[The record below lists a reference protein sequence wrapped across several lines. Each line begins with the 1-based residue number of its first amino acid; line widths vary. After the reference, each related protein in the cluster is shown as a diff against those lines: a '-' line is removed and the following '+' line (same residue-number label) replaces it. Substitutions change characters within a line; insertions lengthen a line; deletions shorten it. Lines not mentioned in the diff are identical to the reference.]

1 MKLLEKYFLPSDY
14 FKEFQGI
21 TPQYLKERG
30 IRAVII
36 DLDNTLVGFD
46 EPSASET
53 VLKWFRTMKD
63 NGIKVT
69 IVSNGSR
76 VRVSEFSD
84 PHDIEYI
91 FRARKPLVRSYRKAV
106 HMMGMDSSE
115 TVMIGDQLLTDVF
128 GANRAGLKSILVLP
142 VKDKDGWA
150 TVVNRRIERII
161 MKYFDRK
168 GLIQWGD

>member
-91 FRARKPLVRSYRKAV
+91 FRARKPLAPILQEGSAHDGHGQFRDRHDRRPAAHRCIRSEPGRSEE
-106 HMMGMDSSE
+106 HPCPSRQGQGWMGDRRQSE
-115 TVMIGDQLLTDVF
+115 DRTHHHEVF
-128 GANRAGLKSILVLP
+128 RP
-142 VKDKDGWA
+142 
-150 TVVNRRIERII
+150 
-161 MKYFDRK
+161 
-168 GLIQWGD
+168 